1 MRVAIVGGGVMG
13 CASALALA
21 KRGAEVV
28 LLERAVPGAE
38 ASSAA
43 AGILGAQMEAPG
55 GSPLLDLLV
64 SARAGYGPW
73 AEELRAET
81 GIDIGFRVSG
91 VLHVARNEAERD
103 ALAKAVAW
111 QSNEGLTATLL
122 EPKDARA
129 IEPELAADIVA
140 AAHFPDD
147 AQIDPPSLLRALVAA
162 VARAGVTVR
171 SGISVERVIV
181 EGGKCLG
188 VALASDTHEPEE
200 LRADATVLAAGS
212 WSSLVPGI
220 GNLVPKVTPARGQI
234 VLLDERP
241 PRLRTIVV
249 GGDAYAVPRGDGRV
263 LCGSTVEFVGFRRD
277 VTAGGV
283 HSILEGTLRVVPG
296 LANATLASTW
306 SSFRPFA
313 VEGVPMIGKSKLPGL
328 FLATGHHRNGILLA
342 KVTGDRVASAIYAS
356 ERAGQAIPKPADT
369 ELDIDV
375 DVTEPPR

>member
-13 CASALALA
+13 CATALALA

-91 VLHVARNEAERD
+91 VLHVARTEAERD

-111 QSNEGLTATLL
+111 QSNEGLTASLL

-129 IEPELAADIVA
+129 IEPELSADIVA

-162 VARAGVTVR
+162 VSRAGVTVR

-188 VALASDTHEPEE
+188 VALASDTHEAEE

-356 ERAGQAIPKPADT
+356 DRAQVPKPADT
-369 ELDIDV
+369 ELDIDI